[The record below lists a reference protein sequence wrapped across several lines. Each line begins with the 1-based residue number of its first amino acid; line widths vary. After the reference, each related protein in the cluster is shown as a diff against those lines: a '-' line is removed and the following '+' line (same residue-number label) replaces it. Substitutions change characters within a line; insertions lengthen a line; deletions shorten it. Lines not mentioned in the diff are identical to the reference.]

1 VITVEE
7 LVGLDSCGACSL
19 LQRMANVEDL
29 ERIQKTFDG
38 IINSAVH
45 PDIAVRAVMVE
56 LKPIRNESN
65 RVKALI
71 QKLRGVEPP
80 TE

>member
-1 VITVEE
+1 VINIEE
-7 LVGLDSCGACSL
+7 LVGLDSAGAYNI
-19 LQRMANVEDL
+19 LQRIARVEDL
-29 ERIQKTFDG
+29 ERIQKTLDG

-56 LKPIRNESN
+56 LKPIRNECE

-71 QKLRGVEPP
+71 QKFKGAEPQ